1 MRHVNNYTDVQE
13 LPLDLDNVCSW
24 ASRWQ
29 MKFNVSKCNVMHYGK
44 GNFGYNYSMEGQPV
58 EEVDC
63 EKDPGVTFIT
73 DLKSAA
79 HCKDIY
85 VQKPTV
91 C

>member
-1 MRHVNNYTDVQE
+1 MY
-13 LPLDLDNVCSW
+13 
-24 ASRWQ
+24 
-29 MKFNVSKCNVMHYGK
+29 YGK
-44 GNFGYNYSMEGQPV
+44 GNFGYNYSTEGQPV

-63 EKDPGVTFIT
+63 EKDLGVTFIT